1 MVVGD
6 DFGTYDA
13 GAYRGGRIPT
23 PEIDALAAKGLL
35 MTSFYVFQ
43 ICSPTRSSLV
53 SGRYPFHVSQ
63 QLPEGFHAISRQYE
77 LLPAL
82 LECTPATAP
91 WAAERAVVVSLF
103 ESDAFRHNSNLNS
116 TEHRSD
122 CWRF

>member
-23 PEIDALAAKGLL
+23 PEIDALTARGLL
-35 MTSFYVFQ
+35 MNSFYVFQ

-82 LECTPATAP
+82 LNKYSYDTYHIGKWCVQPARCHTMTRYILP
-91 WAAERAVVVSLF
+91 G
-103 ESDAFRHNSNLNS
+103 
-116 TEHRSD
+116 
-122 CWRF
+122 